1 MPNPKYLYV
10 YILKCSDDS
19 YYVGV
24 TNNPERRL
32 TEHNEGISE
41 TAYTFSR
48 RPCEMVFIERFNDFN
63 RAIDWET
70 QIKKWSRKKKEA
82 LINGES
88 LLLPSFPKRNS
99 VKPGL
104 DTKG

>member
-1 MPNPKYLYV
+1 MSFTKHLYV
-10 YILKCSDDS
+10 YILKCADDS

-32 TEHNEGISE
+32 FEHNEGITE

-48 RPCEMVFIERFNDFN
+48 RPCEMVFIDRFNDFN

-70 QIKKWSRKKKEA
+70 RIKKWSRKKKEA
-82 LINGES
+82 LISGEFH
-88 LLLPSFPKRNS
+88 LLPALSKKKFR
-99 VKPGL
+99 
-104 DTKG
+104 